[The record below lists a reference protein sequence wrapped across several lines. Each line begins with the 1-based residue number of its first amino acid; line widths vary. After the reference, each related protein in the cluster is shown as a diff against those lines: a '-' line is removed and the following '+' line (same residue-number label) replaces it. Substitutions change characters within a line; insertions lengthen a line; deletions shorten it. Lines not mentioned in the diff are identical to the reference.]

1 MNYDMN
7 GVSNM
12 SAISKIVGGV
22 VVMASV
28 AFSVSAYAAPFL
40 STFSIVDIGT
50 GGTNGNPAGTGAGYS
65 PTGTLGNATSVRFGL
80 NILLTGSGASFV
92 QNNGFNV
99 LTPTVFLGVGTSG
112 SVANNVFTWTGQNGI
127 NFTFTS
133 TNSSYN
139 STSQTNNQGT
149 TDFINLSYFGSLTN
163 NSTSI
168 STGGLLDTQSGILS
182 VGFQSSGASS
192 NTAESGS
199 FTTPA
204 PVPEPISM
212 VLLGTGLVGL
222 LAARRRV

>member
-1 MNYDMN
+1 
-7 GVSNM
+7 M
-12 SAISKIVGGV
+12 SAISKILGGA

-28 AFSVSAYAAPFL
+28 AFSMSAYAAPFV
-40 STFSIVDIGT
+40 STFALVDIGT
-50 GGTNGNPAGTGAGYS
+50 GGTNGNAGGTGAGYA
-65 PTGTLGNATSVRFGL
+65 PAGTLGNATSVRFGQ
-80 NILLTGSGASFV
+80 NILLTGSGAAFV

-99 LTPTVFLGVGTSG
+99 QTQNVFLGVGTSG
-112 SVANNVFTWTGQNGI
+112 PVANNVFTWTGQNGI
-127 NFTFTS
+127 AFTFTS

-163 NSTSI
+163 SSTLASV
-168 STGGLLDTQSGILS
+168 GGLLDTQTGILS
-182 VGFQSSGASS
+182 VGFQSSGSSS